1 MAEAEPEHVDEILKR
16 LSSSPEQKETNTEFG
31 CNATYSGDVPIEPRT
46 IVELTHLSLNR
57 FVDDASAP
65 LVIVGGRS
73 ISQAPQIPIAT
84 GADADLTALV
94 RIQEE
99 RIQNLT
105 NLNEN
110 AVRITENTT
119 TSIRNEEKS
128 VRAWV
133 EAKVRTLEEQRQ
145 EWYARA
151 EKLVEEKGSQMAA
164 GRLAVEQEWND
175 LAQRL
180 PQQSRSRLIMQAN
193 IPPTQRAELA
203 GGSATQSMI
212 SRAKRHSSESDCVQ
226 NVHWK
231 MRSSVDNL
239 IDQRVAQAQKA
250 AREATRSLS
259 KGAVAAARTSIHD
272 LHTKYRAAD
281 SEAERRVSALEQA
294 LRSRNI
300 PYQHLMAYCAERV
313 RQQREPLLMRL
324 KALV

>member
-1 MAEAEPEHVDEILKR
+1 MAEVEHVDEILKR
-16 LSSSPEQKETNTEFG
+16 LASPPEQKQANTEFG
-31 CNATYSGDVPIEPRT
+31 FNTTSSSDVPIEPRS
-46 IVELTHLSLNR
+46 IVEIAHLSLNR
-57 FVDDASAP
+57 FVDDSSPP
-65 LVIVGGRS
+65 LVIVGGGNVQQNPS
-73 ISQAPQIPIAT
+73 IPIAT

-99 RIQNLT
+99 RIEHLT
-105 NLNEN
+105 NLNEH
-110 AVRITENTT
+110 AVRITENATA
-119 TSIRNEEKS
+119 SIRNEEKS

-164 GRLAVEQEWND
+164 GRLAVEEEWND

-180 PQQSRSRLIMQAN
+180 PHESRSRLIMQTN

-212 SRAKRHSSESDCVQ
+212 SRAKRHSSESDRVQ

-239 IDQRVAQAQKA
+239 IDQRIAQAQKA

-281 SEAERRVSALEQA
+281 SEAERRVAVLEQA

-313 RQQREPLLMRL
+313 RQQRAPLLTRL